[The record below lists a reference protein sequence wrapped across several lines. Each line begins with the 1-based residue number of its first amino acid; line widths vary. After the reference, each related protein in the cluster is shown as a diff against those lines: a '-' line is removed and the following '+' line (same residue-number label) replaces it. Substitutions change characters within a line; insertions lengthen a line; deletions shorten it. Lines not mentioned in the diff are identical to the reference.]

1 MELNKKNLQ
10 KLTALSDDEL
20 RERINRAAESAG
32 IDRSRTSPY
41 LCDIAGIKKKLNS
54 LSDIQIKALLNALGE
69 ENVRKIK
76 EGLDHGSGR

>member
-10 KLTALSDDEL
+10 KLTSLSDDEL
-20 RERINRAAESAG
+20 REKISAAAESAG
-32 IDRSRTSPY
+32 IDRSRSSPY
-41 LCDIAGIKKKLNS
+41 LNDIAGIKKT
-54 LSDIQIKALLNALGE
+54 LLHALGE